1 VFSLWK
7 HYVFIANQSIMVEA
21 FLKDFLG
28 ANLIL
33 WIELSTYEGRVKRFV
48 DSLGELV
55 GKNNGVP

>member
-1 VFSLWK
+1 
-7 HYVFIANQSIMVEA
+7 MVEA

-55 GKNNGVP
+55 GKNKGVP

>member
-7 HYVFIANQSIMVEA
+7 RYVLIVNQSIMVEA

-28 ANLIL
+28 ADLIL
-33 WIELSTYEGRVKRFV
+33 WIELSTYKGRVKRFV

>member
-7 HYVFIANQSIMVEA
+7 RYVLITNQSIIVEA

-28 ANLIL
+28 VDLIL
-33 WIELSTYEGRVKRFV
+33 WIELSTYKVRVKRFV

-55 GKNNGVP
+55 GKNKGVL

>member
-7 HYVFIANQSIMVEA
+7 RYVLIANQSIIVEA

-28 ANLIL
+28 VDLIL
-33 WIELSTYEGRVKRFV
+33 WIELSTYKVRVKRFV

-55 GKNNGVP
+55 GKNKGVL